1 MKNAA
6 EHAVE
11 VESAYLAGVAASLK
25 AAEGSRLL
33 PGKWFKR
40 EDHDCAEQV
49 KAEMV
54 DRRIYDRGLYAKL
67 PHSRGITI
75 RGLERRWIFGRRV
88 RSVAIAGVLAPVGPL
103 LAQDAK
109 APRVTLAELAAHV
122 RSLVLDAKT
131 PHLIG
136 ICSPSGFEE
145 EAWNVPL
152 DLPNV
157 RLVLIE
163 PREQGGWRV
172 QSPDGKL
179 DERVCKLFDPEDV
192 GKKIERVRREI
203 EDRRA
208 DLLTGGLTASSM
220 AEELDLPERVIQ
232 EAFTQVVKADPELR
246 VSMQAGEAMLYR
258 GASAMSDQEDG
269 SMSLSDRI
277 KNLFSREGDETK
289 KVNELSKRRGWL
301 SVKLDRMYEEIGKL
315 EKKEEQLI
323 DEGKATPSKVTKRR
337 LAGQIAQMRKDI
349 SRCNTSAAI
358 LGKQINVIS
367 THIHNLELAQAGS
380 VAELP
385 SSEEL
390 TEAAVNAEEILEQL
404 GASDA
409 LVSSLEVGMA
419 ESAISADEAA
429 ILKELEGAPADKT
442 AQPERR
448 DRTANPA
455 EGKTQAKRREGDQ
468 AQAE

>member
-1 MKNAA
+1 MKTAA

-11 VESAYLAGVAASLK
+11 VESAYLAGVGANLAT
-25 AAEGSRLL
+25 AGGRLMA
-33 PGKWFKR
+33 GRWFKR
-40 EDHDCAEQV
+40 EDHDCADRV

-67 PHSRGITI
+67 PHNRGFTV
-75 RGLERRWIFGRRV
+75 RGFERRWLFGKRL
-88 RSVAIAGVLAPVGPL
+88 RSVTIAGVLAPAGPL
-103 LAQDAK
+103 LGGDSG
-109 APRVTLAELAAHV
+109 APPVTLAELTAHV
-122 RSLVLDAKT
+122 RSLVLDVKT

-157 RLVLIE
+157 KLVLIE
-163 PREQGGWRV
+163 PRDQGGWRV
-172 QSPDGKL
+172 KSPDANL
-179 DERVCKLFDPEDV
+179 DEQLCKLFDPEDV

-203 EDRRA
+203 EDRSA
-208 DLLTGGLTASSM
+208 SLLTGGLTASSM
-220 AEELDLPERVIQ
+220 AQQLDLPERIVQ
-232 EAFTQVVKADPELR
+232 EAFAQVTKTDPELR
-246 VSMQAGEAMLYR
+246 VSRQAGEVMLYR
-258 GASAMSDQEDG
+258 GASAVSGQEDG

-277 KNLFSREGDETK
+277 RNLFSKEGEETRK
-289 KVNELSKRRGWL
+289 INELSERRARL
-301 SVKLDRMYEEIGKL
+301 SVKLDRMYEEIGQL
-315 EKKEEQLI
+315 EKKETQLLE
-323 DEGKATPSKVTKRR
+323 EGKASPSKVAKRR

-367 THIHNLELAQAGS
+367 THIHNLELAQTGS
-380 VAELP
+380 VAQLP
-385 SSEEL
+385 TSEEL

-419 ESAISADEAA
+419 ASSMSDDEAE
-429 ILKELEGAPADKT
+429 IMKELEGTPADKT
-442 AQPERR
+442 AQPPQR
-448 DRTANPA
+448 DRAA
-455 EGKTQAKRREGDQ
+455 DEAGGKTQTKRREGDQ